1 MSGTVVSQAIPVLLA
16 PVLSRLFDPEEFGVF
31 ALFFGVSAV
40 LSVLA
45 TCRYEIAI
53 LLPEEDLE
61 AVAITKLTLG
71 LSAVISAILLMI
83 SFPAQSFLAQVQG
96 ASGLAAWLPWL
107 PFHVFMLTSYN
118 GLNYWLNRRSEYS
131 RMARNRVIRAVA
143 TAAITV
149 AVGVAWPKQGGL
161 VIGLI
166 AGQVIG
172 TLAFAAFTWKEHGAM
187 FKQAKRELI
196 GRMARRY
203 NKFPKFSLPADGIN
217 VLTVQMPVFLMTK
230 FLGEAV
236 VGQYNQTQRVL
247 ASPASV
253 IGSAFSDVFRQRAS
267 EEFRRTGSCRRLWL
281 RTAKRLAM
289 VSIPIFGI
297 VALFGP
303 DLFAFVLGARWR
315 QSGEF
320 AQLLTPY
327 FLMQF
332 TASPLSRTLYIA
344 ERQREDLFWQ
354 IGLFIVVGGALF
366 AFGRSGN
373 AHQTVLAFSLAYA
386 AMYAIYLAM
395 SFKFSEDAAMVA
407 RLSKER
413 ADLQA

>member
-1 MSGTVVSQAIPVLLA
+1 MSGTVLSQAIPVLLA
-16 PVLSRLFDPEEFGVF
+16 PVLSRLFHPEEFGVF

-53 LLPEEDLE
+53 LLPEDDTE
-61 AVAITKLTLG
+61 AVALTKLTIG
-71 LSAVISAILLMI
+71 LSAIVSVVLLAI
-83 SFPAQSFLAQVQG
+83 SFPAQSFLAQVPG
-96 ASGLAAWLPWL
+96 ASGLAPWLPWL

-143 TAAITV
+143 TAGITV
-149 AVGVAWPKQGGL
+149 AIGFLWPNQGGL
-161 VIGLI
+161 VVGLI

-172 TLAFAAFTWKEHGAM
+172 TAAFAWFTWKEHGAL
-187 FKQAKRELI
+187 FRIATRDLV

-267 EEFRRTGSCRRLWL
+267 EEFRRTGSCRNLWL

-289 VSIPIFGI
+289 VSIPIFGL
-297 VALFGP
+297 VAVLGP

-344 ERQREDLFWQ
+344 ERQREDLYWQ
-354 IGLFIVVGGALF
+354 IGLFVVVGGALF
-366 AFGRSGN
+366 VFGRSGN

-395 SFKFSEDAAMVA
+395 SFRYSEDPAAVA

>member
-1 MSGTVVSQAIPVLLA
+1 
-16 PVLSRLFDPEEFGVF
+16 
-31 ALFFGVSAV
+31 
-40 LSVLA
+40 
-45 TCRYEIAI
+45 
-53 LLPEEDLE
+53 
-61 AVAITKLTLG
+61 
-71 LSAVISAILLMI
+71 
-83 SFPAQSFLAQVQG
+83 
-96 ASGLAAWLPWL
+96 
-107 PFHVFMLTSYN
+107 
-118 GLNYWLNRRSEYS
+118 
-131 RMARNRVIRAVA
+131 
-143 TAAITV
+143 
-149 AVGVAWPKQGGL
+149 
-161 VIGLI
+161 
-166 AGQVIG
+166 
-172 TLAFAAFTWKEHGAM
+172 
-187 FKQAKRELI
+187 
-196 GRMARRY
+196 
-203 NKFPKFSLPADGIN
+203 DGIN